1 MKEKNAASCH
11 KKTKLGGVHLADRA
25 RPKSSFSASSPI
37 SVENSRIE
45 KIAFDVSKRK
55 CLSCYKTLEE
65 TKYKIFD
72 LRALCVCNFIDH
84 QGKAIYNNYKPLV

>member
-25 RPKSSFSASSPI
+25 RSKSSFSASSPV

-65 TKYKIFD
+65 TKYKTFD
-72 LRALCVCNFIDH
+72 LHCVFVTLLII
-84 QGKAIYNNYKPLV
+84 KVKLITIITSY